1 MRRFSPCR
9 PSVTEAAA
17 KCKVRSGETALTW
30 GALPQNCSYAWAKTS
45 SEACAWASFL
55 AHLVVQPLANASMGF
70 QAQTAD
76 YFDALASG
84 CACTRTAGVGD
95 PGTIQFP
102 QTPQAPQDE
111 DRRLSTLIADLPSAR
126 CQLKHLPDARSCDRP
141 AGTQRAFSHGR

>member
-1 MRRFSPCR
+1 MARSLVPGPVRQILDVARRDFEPRARLAPNISAVAFGKPSPHCPLR
-9 PSVTEAAA
+9 DTE
-17 KCKVRSGETALTW
+17 
-30 GALPQNCSYAWAKTS
+30 S
-45 SEACAWASFL
+45 SSR
-55 AHLVVQPLANASMGF
+55 G
-70 QAQTAD
+70 
-76 YFDALASG
+76 
-84 CACTRTAGVGD
+84 GD